1 MKIPVKHSGRLNV
14 SSKAA
19 ELFMDEA
26 EYIKS
31 MKDLDVGAKG
41 TEPKMPKEDINRP
54 ANKLLIALTEAPN
67 TNILKWNTKIYESY
81 GTVRKMIATG
91 YHTLEVWRSILF
103 QLVYA
108 CAVLEK
114 NEICFNNFSL
124 ENNVYIKDVQT
135 DNTGDSCWV
144 YRINNIE
151 YYIPNYGYVLV
162 LDSKYTDV
170 KEVKDEIQYKIY
182 GNIFTQN
189 SNVTD
194 FGKLVKTT
202 LIGFMNNESF
212 KINKSNDLELEVEKI
227 VRNIKRCLED
237 SNYKTIGSIIPDC
250 FPEFFNNKVGKL
262 LTKLEKESFS
272 IFNKPDYRE
281 GNLMVRQK
289 RYDEYEWVIYKGS
302 KDGKRIIV
310 TKDQDG
316 KLIEKDVF
324 ASSLFSYPEQ
334 LKPEEIKIIETYTF
348 E

>member
-1 MKIPVKHSGRLNV
+1 
-14 SSKAA
+14 
-19 ELFMDEA
+19 
-26 EYIKS
+26 
-31 MKDLDVGAKG
+31 
-41 TEPKMPKEDINRP
+41 
-54 ANKLLIALTEAPN
+54 
-67 TNILKWNTKIYESY
+67 
-81 GTVRKMIATG
+81 MIATG

-289 RYDEYEWVIYKGS
+289 RYDEYEWVIYK
-302 KDGKRIIV
+302 KQNDTNKNKRIIIN
-310 TKDQDG
+310 KDRI
-316 KLIEKDVF
+316 KNEFIIEEVF
-324 ASSLFSYPEQ
+324 SSTLYSYFQKVSPN
-334 LKPEEIKIIETYTF
+334 EINIIETYSF
-348 E
+348 N